1 MIHAEIT
8 VNDKNIDTYLCMSE
22 DFKKIGENKAALD
35 TFYEAEHLAHETP
48 IFDHGLSLLF
58 SCHTEEAVHKAGKKI
73 PLTSS
78 ELQSIISDHII
89 DSAQAAEE
97 LGCSKQNIDDLVRR
111 GKLTAVKEGQRY
123 RLFMKSDIEQRR
135 WK

>member
-1 MIHAEIT
+1 M
-8 VNDKNIDTYLCMSE
+8 
-22 DFKKIGENKAALD
+22 
-35 TFYEAEHLAHETP
+35 
-48 IFDHGLSLLF
+48 
-58 SCHTEEAVHKAGKKI
+58 
-73 PLTSS
+73 
-78 ELQSIISDHII
+78 ISDHII

>member
-1 MIHAEIT
+1 MVSSDRHFTPVLNNEKIFRSVKVETGGYGICWGESGS
-8 VNDKNIDTYLCMSE
+8 LC
-22 DFKKIGENKAALD
+22 IPR
-35 TFYEAEHLAHETP
+35 ETL
-48 IFDHGLSLLF
+48 HR
-58 SCHTEEAVHKAGKKI
+58 AGKKI

-78 ELQSIISDHII
+78 ELQSMISDHII